1 MKPIVSMNKKIIIEE
16 NPNMPILPREIAQGN
31 KNAIS
36 KYLNS
41 NGWITENK
49 VSKKFEIEFSK
60 LVKSKYSIVYP
71 NGTLTMVSILLALGI
86 KKNDEVILPS
96 MTFAATANVV
106 ELLGAKPV
114 FVDIDK
120 DTILTSY
127 EEVIKKITKK
137 TKYIYKKKKIKN

>member
-1 MKPIVSMNKKIIIEE
+1 
-16 NPNMPILPREIAQGN
+16 
-31 KNAIS
+31 
-36 KYLNS
+36 
-41 NGWITENK
+41 
-49 VSKKFEIEFSK
+49 
-60 LVKSKYSIVYP
+60 
-71 NGTLTMVSILLALGI
+71 
-86 KKNDEVILPS
+86 

-137 TKYIYKKKKIKN
+137 TKVIFPVHLYGNMFDIKKINIFIKKKKIKN